1 MADNVKTAI
10 VTGGCSGIGLGLVR
24 HLLSAPDDQQWRV
37 VLADIRPEAYAA
49 ISSSLDPSR
58 HMFIHTDVGSW
69 DSQAALFR
77 RAYDYGGGKIDFFA
91 ANAGTAEREH
101 ITLGNPLHP
110 EDVDGEPTQP
120 NMLCTQVNQI
130 AVFYGL
136 KLFVHYTRRT
146 AKRLKSDSAAA
157 GATSNDNDNDNS
169 NSNSN
174 SGGGTFTPKMVITS
188 SCSALYPFPVAPEY
202 CKSVSSLLKS
212 LLRSNVVVVNPP
224 QYHQVYVGI
233 YYTAQVTAANEALS
247 IRPGATKHAVLALTR
262 SLGPLLHATDGI
274 GLNCIMPAYV
284 ATNLTP
290 QEVTDLWPQEWI
302 TPIETM
308 LRAYDELTSP
318 TGAVRD
324 DGKSDGA
331 NGTVKTGQ
339 SVECV
344 VDKLFYRQ
352 PVAYADESQRFLIEQ
367 AVDMNG
373 VWWQGMRAR
382 MESQIKQ
389 GRDGGMVYQAGEGA

>member
-24 HLLSAPDDQQWRV
+24 HLLSSPNDQQWRV
-37 VLADIRPEAYAA
+37 VIADIRPEAYAA
-49 ISSSLDPSR
+49 ISSTLDGSR

-101 ITLGNPLHP
+101 LTLGNPLRP

-146 AKRLKSDSAAA
+146 AKRLKSESSAAA
-157 GATSNDNDNDNS
+157 AA
-169 NSNSN
+169 
-174 SGGGTFTPKMVITS
+174 GGTFTPKMVITS

-202 CKSVSSLLKS
+202 C
-212 LLRSNVVVVNPP
+212 
-224 QYHQVYVGI
+224 
-233 YYTAQVTAANEALS
+233 
-247 IRPGATKHAVLALTR
+247 ATKHAVLALTR
-262 SLGPLLHATDGI
+262 SLGPLLHTTDGI

-290 QEVTDLWPQEWI
+290 QEVTDLWPKEWI

-367 AVDMNG
+367 AIDMNG
-373 VWWQGMRAR
+373 EWRFRCIINPPSILLVSHFWLLNRGFSRDPRPWGAMVLG
-382 MESQIKQ
+382 EIK
-389 GRDGGMVYQAGEGA
+389 